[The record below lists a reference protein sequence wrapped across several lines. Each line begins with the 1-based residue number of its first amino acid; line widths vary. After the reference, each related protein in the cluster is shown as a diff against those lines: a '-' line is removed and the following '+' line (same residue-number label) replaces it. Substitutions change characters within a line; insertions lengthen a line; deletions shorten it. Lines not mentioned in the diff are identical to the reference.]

1 MLQNPSQQFFVGHT
15 ASGNTQAGLHN
26 ILVAAGQ
33 TNPINLQK
41 SKHHIHSDAARFL
54 VPCGDYG
61 LAQPKSVVLETFQH
75 HGR

>member
-41 SKHHIHSDAARFL
+41 SKHHIHSDAL
-54 VPCGDYG
+54 VAVYKGVVRN
-61 LAQPKSVVLETFQH
+61 QSVA
-75 HGR
+75 